1 MAAHKRNNMTL
12 INERLKEL
20 NIVLPSAPAAAA
32 NYVPYVKIDKLI
44 FISGQIPMLNGNLV
58 TGKVGKNIE
67 IEDAKNAARLCGLA
81 IISQLNEAT
90 DLNLEKIK
98 RIIKLGGFVNCIDEF
113 TQQPEI
119 INGASDLMVEV
130 FGDKGKHSRFA
141 VGTNSL
147 PRNVIVEIEA
157 VAEIE

>member
-1 MAAHKRNNMTL
+1 MSL
-12 INERLKEL
+12 INERLNQL
-20 NIVLPSAPAAAA
+20 NIVLPPAPAAAA
-32 NYVPYVKIDKLI
+32 NYVPYVKSDKLI
-44 FISGQIPMLNGNLV
+44 FVSGQVPILNGELI

-67 IEDAKNAARLCGLA
+67 IEDAEKAARLCGLA

-90 DLNLEKIK
+90 NSNLDKIN
-98 RIIKLGGFVNCIDEF
+98 RILKLGGFVNCIDEF

-147 PRNVIVEIEA
+147 PRNVVVEIEA
-157 VAEIE
+157 VAEIQ

>member
-1 MAAHKRNNMTL
+1 MTL
-12 INERLKEL
+12 IKEKLKKL
-20 NIVLPSAPAAAA
+20 NIKLPDAPAPAA
-32 NYVPYVKIDKLI
+32 NYIPYVRSGKFI
-44 FISGQIPMLNGNLV
+44 FVSGQVPMINGEFI
-58 TGKVGKNIE
+58 TGKVGKNK
-67 IEDAKNAARLCGLA
+67 DVDYAKNAARLCGLA

-90 DLNLEKIK
+90 NSNLDKIK

-119 INGASDLMVEV
+119 VNGASDLMVEV
-130 FGDKGKHSRFA
+130 FGEKGKHSRFA

-157 VAEIE
+157 VAEIQ

>member
-1 MAAHKRNNMTL
+1 MSL
-12 INERLKEL
+12 INERLKKL
-20 NIVLPSAPAAAA
+20 KIVLPPAPAPAA
-32 NYVPYVKIDKLI
+32 NYVPYLKNDKLI
-44 FISGQIPMLNGNLV
+44 FVSGQIPMLNSELI
-58 TGKVGKNIE
+58 TGKVGKNIG
-67 IEDAKNAARLCGLA
+67 IEEAKKAARLCGLA

-90 DLNLEKIK
+90 NSNLDKIN
-98 RIIKLGGFVNCIDEF
+98 RIVKLGGFVNCIDEF

-147 PRNVIVEIEA
+147 PRNVVVEIEA
-157 VAEIE
+157 VAEIQ

>member
-1 MAAHKRNNMTL
+1 MTL

>member
-1 MAAHKRNNMTL
+1 
-12 INERLKEL
+12 
-20 NIVLPSAPAAAA
+20 
-32 NYVPYVKIDKLI
+32 
-44 FISGQIPMLNGNLV
+44 MLNGDLV

-67 IEDAKNAARLCGLA
+67 IEDAKKAARLCGLA

-90 DLNLEKIK
+90 DLNLDKIK

-119 INGASDLMVEV
+119 INGASDLMVEI

-157 VAEIE
+157 VAEIQ

>member
-1 MAAHKRNNMTL
+1 MSL
-12 INERLKEL
+12 INERLKKL
-20 NIVLPSAPAAAA
+20 NIVLPPAPAAAA
-32 NYVPYVKIDKLI
+32 NYVPYVKSDKLI
-44 FISGQIPMLNGNLV
+44 FVSGQIPMLNGTLI

-67 IEDAKNAARLCGLA
+67 IEDTKKAARLCGLA

-90 DLNLEKIK
+90 NSNLDKIN

-141 VGTNSL
+141 VGANSL
-147 PRNVIVEIEA
+147 PRNVVVEIEA
-157 VAEIE
+157 VAEIQ